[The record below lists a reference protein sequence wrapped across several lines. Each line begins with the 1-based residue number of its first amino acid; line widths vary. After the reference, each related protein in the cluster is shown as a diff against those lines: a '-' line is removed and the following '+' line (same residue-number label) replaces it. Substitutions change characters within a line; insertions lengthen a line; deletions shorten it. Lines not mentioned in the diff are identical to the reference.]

1 MKASIDYQHTLL
13 NEVKDIPQE
22 LLPNLLEIIR
32 LFKQSILSQQTK
44 KWDDLRQEFNEWD
57 QLSDEALINFEKDL

>member
-13 NEVKDIPQE
+13 NEVKDIPQD
-22 LLPNLLEIIR
+22 LLPNLLEIVR
-32 LFKQSILSQQTK
+32 LFKQSILSQQAK